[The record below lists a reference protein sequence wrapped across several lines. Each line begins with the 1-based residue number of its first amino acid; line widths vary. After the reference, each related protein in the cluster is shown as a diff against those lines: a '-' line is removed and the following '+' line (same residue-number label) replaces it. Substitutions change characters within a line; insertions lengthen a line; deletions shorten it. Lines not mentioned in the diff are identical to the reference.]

1 MDRDPVKRLLDD
13 WDSVASAA
21 RPPAAAPQRGSA
33 GAVRSTLGLLGAAA
47 AAVIVVIGVVWL
59 GGRISPT
66 QVGGS
71 PSPIASG
78 NVAVVSPSASPSP
91 SPTRVPS
98 ATLAPTASPTA
109 TAPATPAPTPDCGP
123 ADLAAAITAWDGAA
137 GSRIATVTLT
147 VNAAAPCTVPTTAR
161 PALIDAHRAVL
172 AQGRITNGNGGSAE
186 VGRLL
191 VNPGDVLTTLVQ
203 VSNVC
208 GAPPAP
214 PVTVAFDLGGAVLIA
229 TPLSPT
235 DDTVPPCNGPS
246 LPASIE
252 MHPWSR

>member
-71 PSPIASG
+71 PSPSASG

-91 SPTRVPS
+91 
-98 ATLAPTASPTA
+98 TLAPSPSPAATPSPTPLLL
-109 TAPATPAPTPDCGP
+109 PATPSPAPGCDP

-147 VNAAAPCTVPTTAR
+147 VNASAPCTVPTTAR
-161 PALIDAHRAVL
+161 PALIDGHRAVL

-186 VGRLL
+186 VGRIL